1 MNYKIEGAIKKNK
14 NAFII
19 CLILWLILA
28 IVFVAPVA
36 YSSFQA
42 NASGVFSL
50 NTFMEVLVDNITNPF
65 ATLGNIFSKGATH
78 NFVSTLIGFSI
89 VYVIIFLVGFFK
101 STPKNEYTDIE
112 HGSSDWSQKGKQ
124 YKILDKNKGIILAE
138 NNYLPVDKR
147 GNVNVLVVGRFRFR

>member
-1 MNYKIEGAIKKNK
+1 MILVNYKIEGAIKKNK

-19 CLILWLILA
+19 CLILWLVLA

-112 HGSSDWSQKGKQ
+112 HGSSDWSQKGEQ

-138 NNYLPVDKR
+138 NN
-147 GNVNVLVVGRFRFR
+147 